1 MFQFAWFR
9 DAPGHHSQEQLHKES
24 GGGRLGRNASPL
36 WIWIQL
42 YLGTL
47 TNYYNH
53 TYAGVCF
60 DNSDM
65 MIYSIQEDAGKGERW
80 KNKGITYKIKEKLH
94 GHHDQ
99 SGQSQWM

>member
-42 YLGTL
+42 YLG
-47 TNYYNH
+47 H
-53 TYAGVCF
+53 G
-60 DNSDM
+60 DERHEKKG
-65 MIYSIQEDAGKGERW
+65 MID
-80 KNKGITYKIKEKLH
+80 KIKDKLLVVVIVNNKTYY
-94 GHHDQ
+94 
-99 SGQSQWM
+99 